1 MPQTGVTTETAVTPQ
16 AAVTSQTPQAPVT
29 SPTLQAG
36 ATSQTAVVP
45 PVAVVKHS
53 FATFSWTVTLALIFI
68 CFCIMFFYVRRKK
81 STKEVD
87 ERAGDEGED

>member
-16 AAVTSQTPQAPVT
+16 APVT
-29 SPTLQAG
+29 SPVLQA
-36 ATSQTAVVP
+36 AVTSQTAVVP

-87 ERAGDEGED
+87 EKAGDEGDD